1 MNPFFMRIA
10 MTVSCLELSLYPPKY
25 QRRQCFPYLAL
36 YDWALALMAAVMVI
50 FFSTNDTFAQESKN
64 PLTAHVVYGRLLIE
78 NNGPDFEGD
87 DYDIY
92 LLGTDAQMPFGGE
105 ILKYGI
111 EVGGLFNWDSDTRW
125 LAASSGESGG
135 QVAVAIDINSF
146 LIDFYFGGYLSF
158 EPAKWLRLYVGAGP
172 LIIWGLWETEAE
184 DPDSEVVKS
193 ESESKLGAG
202 IYARAGL
209 DIIFTENIGLT
220 VGSRINQTTLS
231 FEDTAGE
238 VDVEGWQY
246 FFGLAI
252 RF

>member
-1 MNPFFMRIA
+1 LNPFFMRIA

-78 NNGPDFEGD
+78 NNDPDLEGD

-92 LLGTDAQMPFGGE
+92 LLGADAQKPLGGE

-111 EVGGLFNWDSDTRW
+111 EGGGLFNWDSDTRR

-184 DPDSEVVKS
+184 DPEAEMLRS
-193 ESESKLGAG
+193 ESESNLGAG